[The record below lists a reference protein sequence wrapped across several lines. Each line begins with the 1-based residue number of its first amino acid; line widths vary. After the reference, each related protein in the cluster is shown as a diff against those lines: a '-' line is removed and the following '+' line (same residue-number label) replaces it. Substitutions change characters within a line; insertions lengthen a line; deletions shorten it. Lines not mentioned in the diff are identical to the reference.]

1 MCDRLIHTQYKTAA
15 AKWHHI
21 KSRIKY
27 RMTDTTDHEA
37 EMKYVGEYS
46 GRTPHSQK
54 MSEKREGVVSKFYYS
69 KGTIIRFSSI
79 KSN

>member
-27 RMTDTTDHEA
+27 RMTDTTEHET

-46 GRTPHSQK
+46 GRTPQ
-54 MSEKREGVVSKFYYS
+54 SK
-69 KGTIIRFSSI
+69 
-79 KSN
+79 NE